1 MHECVLGDTNAR
13 MHECTN
19 GNAALIPHPSP
30 LTPHPYLRGMKNI
43 IITGASSG
51 IGEVTARL
59 LCAKG
64 YSVGLIARS
73 TEKLQ
78 QLANDLGANA
88 HAIPCDV
95 TDYTQV
101 KTAIETFLKE
111 HGSIDVLVNNAGLG
125 YFDTLVGGKIE
136 EWHTMVDVNIKG
148 VLNCIHVALP
158 SLIEA
163 RGHVIN
169 LGSLASHQVFPN
181 SGVYCAT
188 KHALI
193 AISDSLRI
201 ELPDKLR
208 VTTISP
214 GSVDTPFIMS
224 TTNAQM
230 LEQYK
235 DYFAAGL
242 RPEMIAAQ
250 IVHAIEAPAGSVIS
264 EIIIR
269 PNRALK

>member
-1 MHECVLGDTNAR
+1 
-13 MHECTN
+13 
-19 GNAALIPHPSP
+19 
-30 LTPHPYLRGMKNI
+30 MKNI
-43 IITGASSG
+43 LITGASSG
-51 IGEVTARL
+51 IGAITARL
-59 LCAKG
+59 LCSKG
-64 YSVGLIARS
+64 YRVGLIARS
-73 TEKLQ
+73 ENILKQ
-78 QLANDLGANA
+78 MAMELGDSAVA
-88 HAIPCDV
+88 LPCDV
-95 TDYTQV
+95 TNYDHV
-101 KTAIETFLKE
+101 KAAFESFDSTFGKP
-111 HGSIDVLVNNAGLG
+111 DVLINNAGLG

-158 SLIEA
+158 ALIET

-250 IVHAIEAPAGSVIS
+250 IVHAIEAPVGSVIS

-269 PNRALK
+269 PNRAVK

>member
-1 MHECVLGDTNAR
+1 
-13 MHECTN
+13 
-19 GNAALIPHPSP
+19 
-30 LTPHPYLRGMKNI
+30 MKNI
-43 IITGASSG
+43 LITGASSG
-51 IGEVTARL
+51 IGAATARL
-59 LCAKG
+59 LHSKG
-64 YSVGLIARS
+64 YQLGLMARS
-73 TEKLQ
+73 TDKLNA
-78 QLANDLGANA
+78 LAAELGDRCLVLT
-88 HAIPCDV
+88 CDV
-95 TDYTQV
+95 TRYEEVQTSIQKFMDV
-101 KTAIETFLKE
+101 F
-111 HGSIDVLVNNAGLG
+111 GSIDVLINNAGLG
-125 YFDTLVGGKIE
+125 YFDTLMGGKIE

-163 RGHVIN
+163 RGLVIN

-193 AISDSLRI
+193 AISDSLRL

-214 GSVDTPFIMS
+214 GSVDTPFINS
-224 TTNAQM
+224 TSNSQM

-242 RPEMIAAQ
+242 RPEMIAQQ
-250 IVHAIEAPAGSVIS
+250 ILHAIEASVGGVIS

-269 PNRALK
+269 PNRAMK

>member
-1 MHECVLGDTNAR
+1 
-13 MHECTN
+13 
-19 GNAALIPHPSP
+19 
-30 LTPHPYLRGMKNI
+30 MKNI
-43 IITGASSG
+43 LITGASSG
-51 IGEVTARL
+51 IGAATARL
-59 LCAKG
+59 LHAKG
-64 YSVGLIARS
+64 YQLGLMARS
-73 TEKLQ
+73 TDKLNK
-78 QLANDLGANA
+78 LAQELGDRCLVLT
-88 HAIPCDV
+88 CDV
-95 TDYTQV
+95 TNYDDV
-101 KTAIETFLKE
+101 KQSVLKFNQAF
-111 HGSIDVLVNNAGLG
+111 GQMDVLINNAGLG

-163 RGHVIN
+163 RGLVIN

-193 AISDSLRI
+193 AISDSLRL

-214 GSVDTPFIMS
+214 GSVDTPFINS
-224 TTNAQM
+224 TSNSQM

-242 RPEMIAAQ
+242 RPEMIAQQ
-250 IVHAIEAPAGSVIS
+250 ILHAIEASAGGVIS

-269 PNRALK
+269 PNRAMR

>member
-1 MHECVLGDTNAR
+1 MTRTATNAR
-13 MHECTN
+13 MGDVT
-19 GNAALIPHPSP
+19 
-30 LTPHPYLRGMKNI
+30 LTPHPLPFTLHPYLYSMKNI

-51 IGEVTARL
+51 IGEVTARM

-64 YSVGLIARS
+64 YRVGLVARS
-73 TEKLQ
+73 VEKLHH
-78 QLANDLGANA
+78 LVGEFGSNA
-88 HAIPCDV
+88 QAIPCDV
-95 TDYTQV
+95 TDYVQV
-101 KTAIETFLKE
+101 KAAIEDFLAK

-136 EWHTMVDVNIKG
+136 EWHMMVDVNIKG

-214 GSVDTPFIMS
+214 GSVDTPFINS
-224 TTNAQM
+224 TSNAQM

-250 IVHAIEAPAGSVIS
+250 IVHAIESPTGSVIS

>member
-1 MHECVLGDTNAR
+1 
-13 MHECTN
+13 
-19 GNAALIPHPSP
+19 
-30 LTPHPYLRGMKNI
+30 MKNI

-51 IGEVTARL
+51 IGEATARL
-59 LCAKG
+59 LSTKG
-64 YSVGLIARS
+64 YRLGLLARS
-73 TEKLQ
+73 TQRLE
-78 QLANDLGANA
+78 QLVSEFGENA
-88 HAIPCDV
+88 VALPCDV
-95 TDYTQV
+95 TDYDAV
-101 KTAIETFLKE
+101 REVFSNFISA
-111 HGSIDVLVNNAGLG
+111 HGDIDVLINNAGLG
-125 YFDTLVGGKIE
+125 FFDPLVGGKIE

-158 SLIEA
+158 SLLNVA
-163 RGHVIN
+163 GHIVN

-214 GSVDTPFIMS
+214 GSVDTQFIDS
-224 TTNAQM
+224 TSNPNM
-230 LEQYK
+230 LLQYK
-235 DYFAAGL
+235 EYFAAGL
-242 RPEMIAAQ
+242 RPEWIANQ
-250 IVHAIEAPAGSVIS
+250 IAHAIESPAGSVLS

-269 PNRALK
+269 PNRASK

>member
-1 MHECVLGDTNAR
+1 
-13 MHECTN
+13 
-19 GNAALIPHPSP
+19 
-30 LTPHPYLRGMKNI
+30 MKNI
-43 IITGASSG
+43 LITGASSG
-51 IGEVTARL
+51 IGAATARML
-59 LCAKG
+59 HAKG
-64 YSVGLIARS
+64 YQLGLLARN
-73 TEKLQ
+73 TERLNE
-78 QLANDLGANA
+78 LAGELGDRCMVLT
-88 HAIPCDV
+88 CDV
-95 TDYTQV
+95 TRYDDV
-101 KTAIETFLKE
+101 KK
-111 HGSIDVLVNNAGLG
+111 SILAFTGACGPLDVLINNAGLG

-136 EWHTMVDVNIKG
+136 EWHTMVDVNVKG

-163 RGHVIN
+163 RGLVIN
-169 LGSLASHQVFPN
+169 IGSLASHQVFPN

-193 AISDSLRI
+193 AISDSLRL

-214 GSVDTPFIMS
+214 GSVDTPFIHS
-224 TTNAQM
+224 TSNAQM

-242 RPEMIAAQ
+242 RPEMIAQQ
-250 IVHAIEAPAGSVIS
+250 ILHAIEASSGGVIS

-269 PNRALK
+269 PNRAMK

>member
-1 MHECVLGDTNAR
+1 
-13 MHECTN
+13 
-19 GNAALIPHPSP
+19 
-30 LTPHPYLRGMKNI
+30 MKNI

-51 IGEVTARL
+51 IGESTARL
-59 LCAKG
+59 LYAKG
-64 YSVGLIARS
+64 YTLGLLARS
-73 TEKLQ
+73 ADKLKTLSQ
-78 QLANDLGANA
+78 ELGTNA
-88 HAIPCDV
+88 IVLPCDV
-95 TDYTQV
+95 TDYDAV
-101 KTAIETFLKE
+101 KSSIDQFVAKL
-111 HGSIDVLVNNAGLG
+111 GDIDVLVNNAGLG

-136 EWHTMVDVNIKG
+136 EWHTMVDVNVKG
-148 VLNCIHVALP
+148 VLNCLHVALP
-158 SLIEA
+158 SLI
-163 RGHVIN
+163 RNTGHVVN

-193 AISDSLRI
+193 AISNSLRL

-214 GSVDTPFIMS
+214 GSVDTPFIHS
-224 TTNAQM
+224 TSNPQM
-230 LEQYK
+230 LEQYN

-242 RPEMIAAQ
+242 RPEMIADQ

-269 PNRALK
+269 PNRAMK

>member
-1 MHECVLGDTNAR
+1 
-13 MHECTN
+13 
-19 GNAALIPHPSP
+19 
-30 LTPHPYLRGMKNI
+30 MKNI
-43 IITGASSG
+43 LITGASSG
-51 IGEVTARL
+51 IGAATARL
-59 LCAKG
+59 LNAKG
-64 YSVGLIARS
+64 FRLGLMARS
-73 TEKLQ
+73 TDKLNA
-78 QLANDLGANA
+78 LAAELGDRCLVLT
-88 HAIPCDV
+88 CDV
-95 TDYTQV
+95 TRYEEVQASIQKFMDAY
-101 KTAIETFLKE
+101 
-111 HGSIDVLVNNAGLG
+111 GNIDVLINNAGLG

-136 EWHTMVDVNIKG
+136 EWHTMVDVNVKG

-158 SLIEA
+158 ALIEA

-193 AISDSLRI
+193 AISDSLRL

-214 GSVDTPFIMS
+214 GSVDTPFINS
-224 TTNAQM
+224 TSNAQM

-242 RPEMIAAQ
+242 KPEMIADQ
-250 IVHAIEAPAGSVIS
+250 ILHAIESSAGGVIS

-269 PNRALK
+269 PNRTMK